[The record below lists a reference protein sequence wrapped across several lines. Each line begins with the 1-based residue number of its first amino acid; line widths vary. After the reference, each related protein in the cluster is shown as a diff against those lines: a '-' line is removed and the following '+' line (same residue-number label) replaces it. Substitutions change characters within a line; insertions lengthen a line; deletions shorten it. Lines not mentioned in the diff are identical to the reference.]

1 MFHETLFYGKGNK
14 KSAMVYAPLD
24 MIDDL
29 AQKQIR
35 ELVDNPALS
44 EASLVFMPDTHG
56 GKGATIGTTIKFNSL
71 EEMKVNPEWV
81 GNDIACSVAVF
92 RLGSK

>member
-29 AQKQIR
+29 AQEQIR
-35 ELVDNPALS
+35 EFVDNP
-44 EASLVFMPDTHG
+44 
-56 GKGATIGTTIKFNSL
+56 
-71 EEMKVNPEWV
+71 
-81 GNDIACSVAVF
+81 
-92 RLGSK
+92 